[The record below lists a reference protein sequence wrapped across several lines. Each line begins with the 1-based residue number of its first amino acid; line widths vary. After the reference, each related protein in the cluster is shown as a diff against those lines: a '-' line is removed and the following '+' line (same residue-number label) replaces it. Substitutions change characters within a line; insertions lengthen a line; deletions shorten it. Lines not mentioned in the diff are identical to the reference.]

1 QVAKEELMTRFSLSD
16 RQAQAILD
24 MRLAR
29 LTGLERERLQ
39 EEYAELEKTIAYLR
53 AVLADE
59 KMVLNIIREEILAI
73 RDNYA
78 DERRTSCSAMD
89 GEIDPEDLIQ
99 EEKIVITFTHMGYIK
114 RIGTDAY
121 RSQRRGGK
129 GITALTAKEEDF
141 AEHVLA
147 CSTHDEILFFTN
159 RGRVYKLKGYEIP
172 EAGRTAKG
180 TAVVNILQLDGG
192 EKVTAMIP
200 LPRDHEGY
208 TLVMATRQGKIKRCA
223 LSDFDNL
230 RKMGL
235 IAINLEENDE
245 MAGIEL
251 TRGGDQLMIATRNGM
266 AIRFDEED
274 VRIMGRQ
281 AMGVRSMRIA
291 EGDEL
296 ISLDKIRES
305 ATVLTIT
312 ENGFGKRTEIDRF
325 REQSRAGKGI
335 KAMNITDETGPL
347 VSMMVLPS
355 GLDLML
361 ITNEGTIIRIP
372 VDSISVVGRV
382 TKGVRL
388 MRLAEGSKIVSVT
401 ATEQEPEEPELTEDS
416 VPDEPVQNPDED
428 ADDRENSPD
437 AVVHVEDES
446 ANDEL

>member
-1 QVAKEELMTRFSLSD
+1 M
-16 RQAQAILD
+16 
-24 MRLAR
+24 
-29 LTGLERERLQ
+29 
-39 EEYAELEKTIAYLR
+39 
-53 AVLADE
+53 LADE

-73 RDNYA
+73 KEKYA
-78 DERRTSCSAMD
+78 DERRTSFSAME

-141 AEHVLA
+141 AERVLA
-147 CSTHDEILFFTN
+147 CSTHDEILFFTS

-172 EAGRTAKG
+172 EAGRIAKG
-180 TAVVNILQLDGG
+180 TAIVNILQLDGG

-200 LPRDHEGY
+200 LPREHDGY
-208 TLVMATRQGKIKRCA
+208 TLVMVTRAGKIKRCM

-230 RKMGL
+230 RKTGL
-235 IAINLEENDE
+235 IAINLDENDE

-251 TRGGDQLMIATRNGM
+251 TRGGDQLMIATRNGK

-281 AMGVRSMRIA
+281 AMGVRSMRID
-291 EGDEL
+291 EGDQVV
-296 ISLDKIRES
+296 SLDKIRED

-312 ENGFGKRTEIDRF
+312 ENGFGKRTAIDQY

-335 KAMNITDETGPL
+335 KAMNITDETGPI
-347 VSMMVLPS
+347 VSMMVLPA

-372 VDSISVVGRV
+372 LDSISVVGRV

-388 MRLAEGSKIVSVT
+388 MRLDEGSKIVSVT
-401 ATEQEPEEPELTEDS
+401 ATEQEPEDAELEEDS
-416 VPDEPVQNPDED
+416 SEESPEQNPDEG
-428 ADDRENSPD
+428 ADNNDGTEVPE
-437 AVVHVEDES
+437 AVVHVEDDS